1 VFVRFLRTGSISILV
16 SLCLVA
22 LLAVIIQVS
31 SPAPAKAD
39 DTPKSKVA
47 ALRGYDVSIFA
58 QGTSVYFNPDSIDV
72 AGNSAYVDYQNI
84 TAKDDRDNKTSTI
97 VQYTN
102 SGQVVHY
109 IFHSRP

>member
-1 VFVRFLRTGSISILV
+1 MFVRFLRTGSISILV

-72 AGNSAYVDYQNI
+72 
-84 TAKDDRDNKTSTI
+84 
-97 VQYTN
+97 
-102 SGQVVHY
+102 
-109 IFHSRP
+109 